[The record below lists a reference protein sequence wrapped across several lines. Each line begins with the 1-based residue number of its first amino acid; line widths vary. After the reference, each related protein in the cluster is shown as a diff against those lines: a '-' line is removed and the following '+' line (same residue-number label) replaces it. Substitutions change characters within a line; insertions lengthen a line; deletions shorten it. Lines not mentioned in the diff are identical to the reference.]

1 MTEASTQVAATPQ
14 IALTPWTFAQ
24 RRIPPVAWLATLSLV
39 GMLSYAVL
47 LLHLHLPPPAVAT
60 VAVIGLA
67 ALLSGIAGFAFSAIC
82 GAMLFH
88 FRHDTVG
95 VVETMLICSIANQAM
110 SVWMLRQ
117 EIRLLP
123 LAPFLLGGVVG
134 VPVGVWL
141 LLHLDGVT
149 FKAVLGVLLAVYGFY
164 MLVRRPITLARTS
177 RASDVVS
184 GFFGGLTG
192 GFAATPG
199 APVSI
204 WCGMKGWD
212 KARQRGVFQPFIL
225 LMQFVALAAIAVMH
239 AKGGPNVG
247 IPPLAWACVPAG
259 LLGTWWGMALFKR
272 LTDRQFGK
280 AVNLLLI
287 ASGIGL
293 LA

>member
-1 MTEASTQVAATPQ
+1 MTDANIPAA
-14 IALTPWTFAQ
+14 ALPDMVPIRFVPTTLWMA
-24 RRIPPVAWLATLSLV
+24 ALSLLA
-39 GMLSYAVL
+39 MLCYVAL
-47 LLHLHLPPPAVAT
+47 LSGLGFSSIAVAT
-60 VAVIGLA
+60 VAVVGLA
-67 ALLSGIAGFAFSAIC
+67 ALLSGIAGFAFSAIS

-95 VVETMLICSIANQAM
+95 VVETMLVCSIANQAM
-110 SVWMLRQ
+110 SVWLLRRT
-117 EIRLLP
+117 IRLPP

-141 LLHLDGVT
+141 LLHLDSAT
-149 FKAVLGVLLAVYGFY
+149 FKAVLGALLVANGFY
-164 MLVRRPITLARTS
+164 MLLRRPITLGRTS
-177 RASDVVS
+177 LASDAVT

-212 KARQRGVFQPFIL
+212 KARQRAVFQPFIL
-225 LMQFVALAAIAVMH
+225 LMQFVALAAIAVLH
-239 AKGGPNVG
+239 AKAGPSVA

-287 ASGIGL
+287 ASGVGL
-293 LA
+293 VA